1 MSDKKKKFLDKL
13 VKAQESGWVPK
24 DKLLIPKI
32 ECLPD
37 ELFDPALDQA
47 LNKGEEP
54 VKEEPKKSEDK

>member
-13 VKAQESGWVPK
+13 VKAQEAGWTPK
-24 DKLLIPKI
+24 DKLLIPKL

-47 LNKGEEP
+47 LNKA
-54 VKEEPKKSEDK
+54 EEPKKEEPEKKDE